1 MKKNFYF
8 SKKNKVFERPAKG
21 FYLTTSIAYTN
32 APPHLGFAL
41 ELIQTD
47 VVARYNRI
55 LGKKVF
61 FLTGTDEHGVKV
73 AKAAAKYGK
82 TPKEFVDTISDKFK
96 SLKPLL
102 NISNNDFIRTT
113 DQKKHWPVVK
123 KIWLKLQKNGDIYK
137 KKYQGL
143 YCSGCEAF
151 ITQKDLKDGKCVLH
165 QKEPEK
171 VEEEN
176 YFFRLSK
183 YTKKIKDLIA
193 KDKLKIIPSSKKKEM
208 LTFLENGLE
217 DISFSRPRKDLKWGI
232 PVPGDDTQTIY
243 VWADALTNYISA
255 IGYGTAKFKQW
266 WPADIHFVGKDIL
279 KFHSLIW
286 PGILLSL
293 KLPLPK
299 TIFVHGFINVD
310 GQKMSKSLGN
320 VINPLELVKK
330 YGVDPV
336 RYFLL
341 RELPPTEDGD
351 FTYEKFE
358 ERYNADLAKGL
369 GNLVSRTISLSSKLS
384 IKPKTTIS
392 NPKLKMI
399 INKINKNYKKSIE
412 EFRFNNALAEIW
424 ELVGFCD
431 RYIDTKKPWQESKEQ
446 KEIIGNLLFA
456 ISEIAKLLEPF
467 LPETTEKTT
476 KQLRNNKY
484 YSLFPRIVR

>member
-1 MKKNFYF
+1 M
-8 SKKNKVFERPAKG
+8 KNKNN

-32 APPHLGFAL
+32 ASPHLGFAL
-41 ELIQTD
+41 ELIQAD
-47 VVARYNRI
+47 VVARYNRA

-73 AKAAAKYGK
+73 AKAAEKQEK
-82 TPKEFVDTISDKFK
+82 TPKEFVDNLTSQFQK
-96 SLKPLL
+96 LGPAL
-102 NISNNDFIRTT
+102 NVSNNDFIRTT
-113 DQKKHWPVVK
+113 DQKRHWPAVK
-123 KIWLKLQKNGDIYK
+123 KVWLQLDKNDDIYK

-151 ITQKDLKDGKCVLH
+151 ITQKDLKDGKCILH

-183 YTKKIKDLIA
+183 YTKEIKDLII
-193 KDKLKIIPSSKKKEM
+193 KDRLKIVPESKKNEM
-208 LTFLENGLE
+208 LTFLNEGLE
-217 DISFSRPRKDLKWGI
+217 DISFSRPRKDLEWGI
-232 PVPGDDTQTIY
+232 PVPGDDSQTVY

-255 IGYGTAKFKQW
+255 IGYGTPKFKNW

-320 VINPLELVKK
+320 IIDPFALVEK
-330 YGVDPV
+330 YGTDPV

-358 ERYNADLAKGL
+358 TRYNADLAKGL
-369 GNLVSRTISLSSKLS
+369 GNLVSRIISLSSRLK
-384 IKPKTTIS
+384 IKPKSNIH
-392 NPKLKMI
+392 NPKFNTI
-399 INKINKNYKKSIE
+399 TNKAKKNYGKFIG
-412 EFRFNNALAEIW
+412 EFRFNDALAEVWGLIS
-424 ELVGFCD
+424 LCD
-431 RYIDTKKPWQESKEQ
+431 RYIDKEKPWSLDATRDKQEQ
-446 KEIIGNLLFA
+446 KEIMGNLLFV
-456 ISEIAKLLEPF
+456 IGEIAKLLEPF
-467 LPETTEKTT
+467 LPETTEKILA
-476 KQLRNNKY
+476 QLKAGDVV
-484 YSLFPRIVR
+484 SLFPRI